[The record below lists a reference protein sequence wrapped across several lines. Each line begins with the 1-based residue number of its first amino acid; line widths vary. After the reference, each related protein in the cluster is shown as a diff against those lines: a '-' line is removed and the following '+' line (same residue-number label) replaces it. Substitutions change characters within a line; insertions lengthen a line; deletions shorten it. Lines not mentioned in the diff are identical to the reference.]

1 MEDAQARRE
10 RLKALRQA
18 AEIVQQPEKDV
29 AEEEG
34 GATAEPRDGDDV
46 AEGDGNGDEAREA
59 DG

>member
-18 AEIVQQPEKDV
+18 AEIVQQPEKEV
-29 AEEEG
+29 TEEEG
-34 GATAEPRDGDDV
+34 EAAEPRDGEQVSDG
-46 AEGDGNGDEAREA
+46 EGNGGEAREA